1 MKRALLPCAAIAV
14 MCAGCGDD
22 DDASTAA
29 SVQVGA
35 PPVEAASSVPESTT
49 GMSMAASEYPS
60 AGSTVASGYGETT
73 DTTIASPYYDVDVV
87 PGLGTDEFVG
97 AGEDVQ
103 LDRCELDGDH
113 WVAAGTVTN
122 ASGAAAAYRI
132 YVAFN
137 PPGSPD
143 ARGMVQADFLVPDG
157 ASEPWEVVARITD
170 PGLECVLQVERI
182 SG

>member
-22 DDASTAA
+22 DGASPAA
-29 SVQVGA
+29 SVRVGA
-35 PPVEAASSVPESTT
+35 PPVEAADTVSASAP
-49 GMSMAASEYPS
+49 GGSMAAGEYPS
-60 AGSTVASGYGETT
+60 AEPTVASGYRDIS
-73 DTTIASPYYDVDVV
+73 DTTMASPYYDVDVV

-97 AGEDVQ
+97 AREDVE

-113 WVAAGTVTN
+113 WVASGIVTN
-122 ASGAAAAYRI
+122 SSGVGAAYRI

-137 PPGSPD
+137 PPDSAD

-157 ASEPWEVVARITD
+157 ESQPWEVVARITD

>member
-1 MKRALLPCAAIAV
+1 MRV
-14 MCAGCGDD
+14 
-22 DDASTAA
+22 TR
-29 SVQVGA
+29 V
-35 PPVEAASSVPESTT
+35 
-49 GMSMAASEYPS
+49 SMAAGEYTS
-60 AGSTVASGYGETT
+60 AEPTVASGFRDMS
-73 DTTIASPYYDVDVV
+73 DTTMASPYYDVDVV

-97 AGEDVQ
+97 AREDVQ

-122 ASGAAAAYRI
+122 SSGAAAAYRI

-137 PPGSPD
+137 PPDSAD

-157 ASEPWEVVARITD
+157 ESQPWEVVARITD